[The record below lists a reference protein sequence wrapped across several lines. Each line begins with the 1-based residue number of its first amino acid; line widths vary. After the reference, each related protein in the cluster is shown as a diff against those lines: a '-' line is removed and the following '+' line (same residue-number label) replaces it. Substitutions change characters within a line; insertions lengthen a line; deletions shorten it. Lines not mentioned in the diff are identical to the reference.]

1 MAITRPAGRRLGLAG
16 LLHRRRDSASSPQTD
31 RTSGRAASQT
41 RTLDAM
47 YSDPGVQRYAT
58 QAVRHISQ
66 LRREGFTRREVERA
80 IESGAL
86 RRIRRGW
93 YAAQDAHPDV
103 VAAVRV
109 GGSLTGPSA
118 AVLYGLWVPPDVRL
132 HVSVSH
138 NASRLRA
145 TEEGH
150 PSACIHW
157 RRSPDSVLNVVESLP
172 SALRDAVG
180 CVPEEMAVVLVD
192 SALNLAI
199 GDLTLHDLRRKFAG
213 QGEKYARVLDRSD
226 GGSQSGLETLVRLRL
241 RSHGIAVR
249 TQVRHRGVGAVDLLV
264 GDRLVIELDG
274 REHHDNADGFVSDR
288 RRDLVLF
295 SGGIERLRLTY
306 HHVMHQWP
314 ETERVILD
322 FVRRR
327 RHHWRSGDRPADHL
341 FRHARPG
348 GTI

>member
-1 MAITRPAGRRLGLAG
+1 M
-16 LLHRRRDSASSPQTD
+16 
-31 RTSGRAASQT
+31 
-41 RTLDAM
+41 
-47 YSDPGVQRYAT
+47 
-58 QAVRHISQ
+58 
-66 LRREGFTRREVERA
+66 
-80 IESGAL
+80 
-86 RRIRRGW
+86 
-93 YAAQDAHPDV
+93 
-103 VAAVRV
+103 
-109 GGSLTGPSA
+109 
-118 AVLYGLWVPPDVRL
+118 
-132 HVSVSH
+132 
-138 NASRLRA
+138 
-145 TEEGH
+145 
-150 PSACIHW
+150 
-157 RRSPDSVLNVVESLP
+157 LNVVESLP